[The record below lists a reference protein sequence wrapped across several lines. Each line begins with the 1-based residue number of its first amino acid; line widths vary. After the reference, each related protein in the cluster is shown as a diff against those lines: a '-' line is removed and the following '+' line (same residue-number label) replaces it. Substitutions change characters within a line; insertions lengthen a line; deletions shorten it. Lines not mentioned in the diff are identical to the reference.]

1 MLNKDL
7 HTYIHTFA
15 VSFQNTEAE
24 TSSISKENF
33 TVFQTSSLSAGEVV
47 SALADVSADSEYTET
62 YTS

>member
-7 HTYIHTFA
+7 HTYIHTLA

-47 SALADVSADSEYTET
+47 SALADVSADSEYTQT